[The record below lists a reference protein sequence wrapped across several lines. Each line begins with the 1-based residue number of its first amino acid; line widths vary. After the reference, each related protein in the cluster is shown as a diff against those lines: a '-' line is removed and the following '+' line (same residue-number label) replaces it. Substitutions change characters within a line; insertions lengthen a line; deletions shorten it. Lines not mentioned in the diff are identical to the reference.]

1 VPDLP
6 VEQIPLFQLNLMIWL
21 SFPMRAGKYHPVF
34 RANGYELYSI
44 APPIPLSIFVVAR
57 AGAADPPLDMVTRP
71 APELVLRHGAGR
83 RLLTL
88 ECKASSFGP
97 DTTQARQAMGLISS
111 SGPHLSGIF
120 GLEAPDGWTA
130 DVLFAVSH
138 PQQTDMDSCLEV
150 LTQRLQDA
158 RIEATPST
166 SCGIELRC
174 DGVYLRF
181 ARPERVPFPVP
192 NELRVV
198 TLEPGE
204 DPRPLYVIP
213 LDPSINARDEYGR
226 RVVEERVRTALAYL
240 IGSRLAQE
248 EFAITW
254 DELMTAA
261 IEVWPLWRDRDATRY
276 LSERVRRYVEAVL
289 KDMAA
294 SSSVVVR
301 IFPTEFSLEGVRPEV
316 AARIRDYLSSAGFRR
331 GELGFWQSGV
341 QLGLEGV

>member
-1 VPDLP
+1 MPDLP

-34 RANGYELYSI
+34 RANGYELYRI

-57 AGAADPPLDMVTRP
+57 AAAADPPLDMVRHP
-71 APELVLRHGAGR
+71 VPELVLRHGAGR
-83 RLLTL
+83 RLLTV

-111 SGPHLSGIF
+111 SGPHLSGTF
-120 GLEAPDGWTA
+120 GLVDADGWTA
-130 DVLFAVSH
+130 DVLFAVSY
-138 PQQTDMDSCLEV
+138 PQQGDMETCLEV
-150 LTQRLQDA
+150 LSRRLDAA
-158 RIEATPST
+158 RIAPTPST
-166 SCGIELRC
+166 SCGIELRS
-174 DGVYLRF
+174 DGVYLCF
-181 ARPERVPFPVP
+181 ARPDRMPFPVTD
-192 NELRVV
+192 ELRVA

-213 LDPSINARDEYGR
+213 LDPSINARDEYGQ

-240 IGSRLAQE
+240 IASRLARE
-248 EFAITW
+248 TFAVTW

-261 IEVWPLWRDRDATRY
+261 IEVWPLWQDRTSTRY
-276 LSERVRRYVEAVL
+276 LSERVRRYVEGVL
-289 KDMAA
+289 KDMAT
-294 SSSVVVR
+294 SSSVEVR
-301 IFPTEFSLEGVRPEV
+301 ISSTGFSLEGVRSDV

-331 GELGFWQSGV
+331 GELGFWKSGV